1 MKSLTF
7 PQLVLATAGALA
19 LCLAPAARAEV
30 KLPAL
35 ISDHMVLQREA
46 QANVWGT
53 AAPGEKVT
61 VKLASFEA
69 TATADDRGDWNVR
82 ISGVKAGPA
91 GEMTIQGSNTVTVKD
106 VMIGEVWVCS
116 GQSNMEFSVA
126 GANDAAKEVAAA
138 NFPEIRLFTVPRV
151 AAEAATSEM
160 QGEWTICSPET
171 VGTFSAV
178 AYFFG
183 RNLYEKMKVPIGLI
197 HSSWGGTGAELWT
210 PAEVIAAVPPFK
222 DRYQLPWE
230 QIKAEYPK
238 AKEAYDQQMEDWKAA
253 VEKAK
258 ADGQPAPGQPG
269 LPRGGT
275 PEGSPGSLF
284 NGMIVPLLPYTIQGA
299 IWYQGESNAGNSS
312 DAKLYRSL
320 FPMMI
325 RSWRAAWSKA
335 GLGAS
340 DNPDFPFLYVQ
351 LANFMA
357 RKDQPAESSWA
368 ELREAQLL
376 TLQLPRT
383 AMAVAIDIGEESDI
397 HPKNKQEV
405 GRRLALAAEATVYY
419 LETEYSGP
427 IIAGSQ
433 VEGDHIRLSFRQGE
447 GMKAADG
454 GEIKGFSIAGQDGK
468 FVWAKVE
475 IDGDHVLV
483 SSPEVKEPVAVRYDW
498 ADNPEGNLVNEA
510 GLPASPFRTDVDGF
524 EL

>member
-1 MKSLTF
+1 MTSRPI
-7 PQLVLATAGALA
+7 PQLVFASICASA
-19 LCLAPAARAEV
+19 LCFAPPLQADV

-35 ISDHMVLQREA
+35 ISDHMVLQQEA

-53 AAPGEKVT
+53 AEPGEKVT
-61 VKLASFEA
+61 VKLAGFEA
-69 TATADDRGDWNVR
+69 AATADDRGDWNVR
-82 ISGVKAGPA
+82 ILGVKAGPA
-91 GEMTIQGSNTVTVKD
+91 GDMTIQGSNTLTVKD
-106 VMIGEVWVCS
+106 VMMGEVWVCS
-116 GQSNMEFSVA
+116 GQSNMEFAVS
-126 GANDAAKEVAAA
+126 GANDAATEIAAA
-138 NFPEIRLFTVPRV
+138 KYPEIRLFTVPRL
-151 AAEAATSEM
+151 AAEEATREVR
-160 QGEWTICSPET
+160 GEWKICSPET
-171 VGTFSAV
+171 VGSFSAV

-183 RNLYEKMKVPIGLI
+183 RDLFEKLKVPIGLI

-210 PAEVIAAVPPFK
+210 PEEVIAAVPSFK
-222 DRYQLPWE
+222 ERYQDRWE
-230 QIKAEYPK
+230 QIKTDYPK
-238 AKEAYDQQMEDWKAA
+238 AKETYDRQMDEWKVAA
-253 VEKAK
+253 EKAK
-258 ADGQPAPGQPG
+258 ADGQPSPRQPG
-269 LPRGGT
+269 LPKGGT

-299 IWYQGESNAGNSS
+299 IWYQGESNAG

-325 RSWRAAWSKA
+325 RSWRAAWSKG

-357 RKDQPAESSWA
+357 RHDQPGESAWA

-383 AMAVAIDIGEESDI
+383 AMAVAIDIGEEKDI

-405 GRRLALAAEATVYY
+405 GRRLALGAEATVYY

-433 VEGDHIRLSFRQGE
+433 PEGDHIRLSFRHGQ

-468 FVWAKVE
+468 FVWAQVE

-483 SSPEVKEPVAVRYDW
+483 SSSEVKEPVAVRYGW

-510 GLPASPFRTDVDGF
+510 GLPASPFRTDGDDSG
-524 EL
+524 L